1 MAEMVLT
8 DAINMNA
15 AILTDPEVAGI
26 VKAFMENLENEVTEK
41 IMEETIKETSD
52 VEVKVGQVIES

>member
-8 DAINMNA
+8 DAISMNA

-41 IMEETIKETSD
+41 ILEETIKETSD
-52 VEVKVGQVIES
+52 VELKVGQVIES